1 MEKSTNNAG
10 QLLGALVLGAAVGG
24 ILGILF
30 APAKGSDTRKKIIA
44 KHDDLHDA
52 MKEKF
57 NIFLEEIKTEMEAA
71 TIKAN
76 ELATDAMA
84 KAEQLKVN

>member
-44 KHDDLHDA
+44 KHDNLHDA

-76 ELATDAMA
+76 ELTTDAMA

>member
-1 MEKSTNNAG
+1 MENSTNNAG

-24 ILGILF
+24 ILGVLF

-44 KHDDLHDA
+44 KHDGLHEA

-57 NIFLEEIKTEMEAA
+57 NAFLEEMKTEMEVA
-71 TIKAN
+71 TNKAN
-76 ELATDAMA
+76 ELAEDVMA